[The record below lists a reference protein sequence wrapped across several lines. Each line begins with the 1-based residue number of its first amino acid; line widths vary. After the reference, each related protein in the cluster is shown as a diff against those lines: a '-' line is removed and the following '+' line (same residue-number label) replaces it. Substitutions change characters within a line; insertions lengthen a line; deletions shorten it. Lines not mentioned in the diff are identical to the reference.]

1 MKRTLAL
8 VLALMMA
15 LSLAACGGKSG
26 TGGGDTAQAPS
37 SSSSSPAQTGGEQT
51 PSGEEQ
57 EPVTIQMTYP
67 PSSGATSDLEMQWVR
82 EKVLEVTDGK
92 VTFELYPGSSLATD
106 KVALDSIM
114 TGTLDSA
121 GITCNSIAQ
130 TIPEFNTRC
139 LPFCFDSVEH
149 FWAVVSDPEYKAG
162 VQEILDK
169 YDLVYLGNSGNA
181 LRGTGSTREIHTPD
195 DVKGMKVRI
204 MDGTIYQDMY
214 SLWGFGT
221 SSISFGEVYTAIQQ
235 GVVDG
240 CDIDLNAMEFMAIG
254 EVAPFYL
261 ETYQVMH
268 GLAHIISKD
277 AWNRVTP
284 ENQEKILDVFAQ
296 MEDGVSYNI
305 WKDYYEKSEQVMKDW
320 GVKVSV
326 VTDEEFD
333 QWRDASQ
340 PIYDKYKDIIG
351 ADYYDTFMALVEKHR

>member
-26 TGGGDTAQAPS
+26 GTAQTPPPAAQGGDSAAP
-37 SSSSSPAQTGGEQT
+37 ADTGA
-51 PSGEEQ
+51 EQ

-82 EKVLEVTDGK
+82 EKVLEATDGK

-162 VQEILDK
+162 VQEILDQ

-181 LRGTGSTREIHTPD
+181 LRGFGTTREVHTPD
-195 DVKGMKVRI
+195 DIKGMKVRI

-221 SSISFGEVYTAIQQ
+221 SSIAFGEVYTAIQQ

-277 AWNRVTP
+277 TWNRVTP
-284 ENQEKILDVFAQ
+284 ENQAKIMDIFAQ
-296 MEDGVSYNI
+296 MEDGVSYEI
-305 WKDYYEKSEQVMKDW
+305 WKEYYEKSEKVMEEW
-320 GVKVSV
+320 NVKVSV
-326 VTDEEFD
+326 VTDEEFAL
-333 QWRDASQ
+333 WKDASQ
-340 PIYDKYKDIIG
+340 PIYDKYKDVIG
-351 ADYYDTFMALVEKHR
+351 ADYYDSFMALVDKHR